1 MSPREIREHGIAIP
15 LSDGRVLAARLWRPV
30 DSGRWPAILDSS
42 PYRAGDLFRP
52 LVDGQLPW
60 FAAQGYAVL
69 AIDIAGSGNS
79 TGILRDEYDVTE
91 IDDLVAAIAWAARQ
105 DWCDGG
111 VGLSGL
117 SWSAFAALRA
127 AARKPTALKA
137 MVLGGVSEDGWRTD
151 IHYLGGALY
160 TAQVDWAGVMLMFN
174 ALPSDPNQFD
184 GDWRAAWRQRLEA
197 NEPWIVPWLTH
208 ASHDEYWTDKA
219 APMDGAVPLLLYSGW
234 ADKYATSVLRI
245 ASAWRGPVRTV
256 IGPWDHAPPDS
267 AARGPRIG
275 FLEEALR
282 WWDWFLKG
290 EDRGVLDEA
299 PLRLWLAAPDAA
311 GDLADGEWIGSALEP
326 NALAAFAVQGNAL
339 IHDGEPDGEAIMLAA
354 SPANPSAPCGDL
366 YEDVP
371 ASFDWKRAQELGA
384 FVAQSAPFGAD
395 CDIGPGSVLR
405 CKTSVSPG
413 ILVARLLDIAP
424 DGSAIRMTTGA
435 LNRGMQAGEEIAIPF
450 QAAAWR
456 LKAGHRLGL
465 VISSGGWPTFWP
477 THAGAAMISAL
488 RLTVPLAAQIDGKS
502 APVFDAPVSAATIR
516 PEKLKWIDPASEH
529 LPPAAPDCISL
540 SGISAAHHLA
550 ATGTDYF
557 IASRFDVATV
567 GQSDARAAKY
577 YRVAFE
583 RPGWSIRIDT
593 ALDVVSTPDAF
604 HIIWRIEAR
613 EGPELVHSV
622 ARSASVPRTI
632 V

>member
-1 MSPREIREHGIAIP
+1 MSEFEIREHHVAIP
-15 LSDGRVLAARLWRPV
+15 VFDGRVLSARLWRPIAA
-30 DSGRWPAILDSS
+30 GRWPAIIDYS

-52 LVDGQLPW
+52 LVDSQLPRL
-60 FAAQGYAVL
+60 ATHGYAVL

-174 ALPSDPNQFD
+174 ALPPDPKQFD
-184 GDWRAAWRQRLEA
+184 GDWRAAWKQRLEA
-197 NEPWIVPWLTH
+197 DEPWIVPWLSH
-208 ASHDEYWTDKA
+208 PSHDDYWTNKA
-219 APMDGAVPLLLYSGW
+219 APIDGTVPPLLYSGW

-245 ASAWRGPVRTV
+245 ASAWRGPVRAIV
-256 IGPWDHAPPDS
+256 GPWDHAPPDS

-282 WWDWFLKG
+282 WWNRFLKG
-290 EDRGVLDEA
+290 EDSGVLDEA
-299 PLRLWLAAPDAA
+299 PLRLWLATPDAA
-311 GDLADGEWIGSALEP
+311 GNLADGEWIGSALEP
-326 NALAAFAVQGNAL
+326 NAFAAFAVRGDAL
-339 IHDGEPDGEAIMLAA
+339 VRDGAPDGEVIVLAA
-354 SPANPSAPCGDL
+354 SPANPSVLCGDL

-371 ASFDWKRAQELGA
+371 APFDWKRAQRLGA

-395 CDIGPGSVLR
+395 CDIGPETVLR
-405 CKTSVSPG
+405 CKTSVGPG

-435 LNRGMQAGEEIAIPF
+435 LNMGMQAGAEIAIPF
-450 QAAAWR
+450 QATAWR

-465 VISSGGWPTFWP
+465 AVSSGGWPTFWP
-477 THAGAAMISAL
+477 AREGAGPAAVFDIGLAVAL
-488 RLTVPLAAQIDGKS
+488 ARPLAGVPVFA
-502 APVFDAPVSAATIR
+502 APVTASAGK

-529 LPPAAPDCISL
+529 LPPAAPDCVSL

-567 GQSDARAAKY
+567 GHNDARAAKY

-593 ALDVVSTPDAF
+593 ALEVASTPDAF
-604 HIIWRIEAR
+604 RITWRIEAH
-613 EGPELVHSV
+613 EGAKLVHGV
-622 ARSASVPRTI
+622 ARSTSVPRTI